1 MPSTP
6 DVEFLPDFNTPE
18 KEEGRPHLLHPVFK
32 HQTISPG
39 LPPPTPETPESRK
52 VSFVKNVGILLLF
65 NFLLGSRLP
74 SIVSPEE
81 LEYSRV
87 VSNG

>member
-6 DVEFLPDFNTPE
+6 DIEFLPDFNTPE
-18 KEEGRPHLLHPVFK
+18 KEEPSSGRQSLLHPVFK

-52 VSFVKNVGILLLF
+52 VSSFTLKKCRTILH
-65 NFLLGSRLP
+65 NFEP
-74 SIVSPEE
+74 F
-81 LEYSRV
+81 SRV
-87 VSNG
+87 PTFINCLPLKI

>member
-6 DVEFLPDFNTPE
+6 DVEFLPDFSTPE
-18 KEEGRPHLLHPVFK
+18 KDEPMTGRQSLLHPIFK

-52 VSFVKNVGILLLF
+52 VSFIKSLTD
-65 NFLLGSRLP
+65 
-74 SIVSPEE
+74 
-81 LEYSRV
+81 
-87 VSNG
+87 